1 MAVESPRE
9 VALKALRRHLADA
22 PVNGGRLPPERELA
36 SQMKVGRR
44 TVREALSVLEQEGAI
59 WRRQGQ
65 GTFYGA
71 AKLVGEREVADRA
84 HRVNPLEIVE
94 ARLAIE
100 PVLARLAAMRASL
113 ADIEAMKR
121 IAEKARTAK
130 NARDYA
136 RADADFHRKIAE
148 CAGNAMFRAMFEM
161 IIQVREKADWTR
173 VRQYYFRHDGARR
186 SYEEHRIVVDAIG
199 ERDPLAAAVAMQDH
213 LRNVSASLLSA
224 DPPFTTPV

>member
-1 MAVESPRE
+1 MAVESQKE
-9 VALKALRRHLADA
+9 LALKALRRHLAAADR
-22 PVNGGRLPPERELA
+22 NGGRLPPERELA

-44 TVREALSVLEQEGAI
+44 TVREALSVLEREGAI

-65 GTFYGA
+65 GTFYGP
-71 AKLVGEREVADRA
+71 AKLVGEREVADLA

-121 IAEKARTAK
+121 IADKARVAR

-161 IIQVREKADWTR
+161 IIRVREKADWTR
-173 VRQYYFRHDGARR
+173 VRQYYFHHDGARR
-186 SYEEHRIVVDAIG
+186 SYEEHKVVIAAIG
-199 ERDPLAAAVAMQDH
+199 ERDPGGAAAAMQDH
-213 LRNVSASLLSA
+213 LRNISASLLDA
-224 DPPFTTPV
+224 DPPFAGTV